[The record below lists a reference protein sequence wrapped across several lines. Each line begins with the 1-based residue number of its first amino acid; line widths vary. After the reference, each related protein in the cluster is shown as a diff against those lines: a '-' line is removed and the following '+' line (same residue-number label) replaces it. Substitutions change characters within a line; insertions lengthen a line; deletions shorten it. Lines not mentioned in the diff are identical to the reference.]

1 MLKKIFI
8 PALTAVSF
16 LLSATAETTIST
28 SNLFANGNGAA
39 WPRVITLTTVGDGAA
54 SQLAQTLSITVT
66 SVPVGGATF
75 RSYRTNANGLAV
87 FGPANVLVSGE
98 NTITVPSS
106 TFDRAA
112 KIQFSTGEVSFD
124 TLIVNGDEL
133 YPLPVNNTRSA
144 SLENSYLF
152 SDGTNETWT
161 KVITLTTPEDG
172 ASSQSTQT
180 LNIAVTSLPAGGA
193 NYRIYKTNA
202 QGNDYFA
209 PAQALQLG
217 SNPISVGSVGFDR
230 TVKIQFSSGS
240 VEFNDLTVN
249 SVIQYPGAP
258 QITLNGATSV
268 DTPSGSPYAD
278 LGATA
283 VDDIGDSIIPVLTG
297 SVDTNTLGDYVLT
310 YTATDVNGQSSTAN
324 RTVTVI
330 TADTED
336 PVVTLNGQT
345 SLTLTQ
351 GDAFIDAGVT
361 VIDNSGET
369 IDAVVSGDT
378 VDTSVPGVYTITY
391 TATDSAGNSASTTR
405 TVTVVEADTDGDGVV
420 DSLDVHAGF
429 DDAALSA
436 YLSDNGY
443 AQGGLTQQDLLDA
456 RVGSAAVSVS
466 GGTAT
471 ISLQLEQSADGMQT
485 WSSPAEGATT
495 VDIPVSGDAS
505 FFRVR
510 AQ

>member
-8 PALTAVSF
+8 PTLTVLSF
-16 LLSATAETTIST
+16 LLSATAETTIAT
-28 SNLFANGNGAA
+28 SNLFTNGSGAN
-39 WPRVITLTTVGDGAA
+39 WPRVITLTTVDDGAA
-54 SQLAQTLSITVT
+54 SQLSQTLSIEVT
-66 SVPVGGATF
+66 SLPAGGATF
-75 RSYRTNANGLAV
+75 RTYRTNAGGQSV
-87 FGPANVLVSGE
+87 FGSPEVLQVGT
-98 NTITVPSS
+98 NIATVISS
-106 TFDRAA
+106 TFDRPV
-112 KIQFSTGEVSFD
+112 KVQFSSGDVSFD
-124 TLIVNGDEL
+124 ALSVNGDDL
-133 YPLPVNNTRSA
+133 YPLPVNDTRSA

-152 SDGTNETWT
+152 YDGPSATWT
-161 KVITLTTPEDG
+161 NVITLTTPEQG

-209 PAQALQLG
+209 PAQTLQLG
-217 SNPISVGSVGFDR
+217 PNPITVGSVGFDR
-230 TVKIQFSSGS
+230 TVKIQFSSGG

-249 SVIQYPGAP
+249 SVTQYPGPP
-258 QITLNGATSV
+258 QITLNGAASV
-268 DTPSGSPYAD
+268 DAPSGSPYTD

-283 VDDIGDSIIPVLTG
+283 VDDIGDSVTPVLTG
-297 SVDTNTLGDYVLT
+297 TVDTSTLGDYELI
-310 YTATDVNGQSSTAN
+310 YTATDVNGESSIAT

-330 TADTED
+330 TVDTED
-336 PVVTLNGQT
+336 PVVTLNGQS

-351 GDAFIDAGVT
+351 GDVFTDAGANVT
-361 VIDNSGET
+361 DNSGESIT
-369 IDAVVSGDT
+369 AVVSGDT

-391 TATDSAGNSASTTR
+391 TATDSAGNSGSATR

-429 DDAALSA
+429 DDTALSA
-436 YLSDNGY
+436 YLSNNGY

-456 RVGSAAVSVS
+456 RVGSTAVDVS
-466 GGTAT
+466 NGTAT
-471 ISLQLEQSADGMQT
+471 ITLQVEQSADGMQT

-495 VDIPVSGDAS
+495 VDIPVTGDAS

>member
-1 MLKKIFI
+1 M
-8 PALTAVSF
+8 
-16 LLSATAETTIST
+16 
-28 SNLFANGNGAA
+28 
-39 WPRVITLTTVGDGAA
+39 
-54 SQLAQTLSITVT
+54 
-66 SVPVGGATF
+66 
-75 RSYRTNANGLAV
+75 
-87 FGPANVLVSGE
+87 
-98 NTITVPSS
+98 
-106 TFDRAA
+106 
-112 KIQFSTGEVSFD
+112 
-124 TLIVNGDEL
+124 
-133 YPLPVNNTRSA
+133 
-144 SLENSYLF
+144 
-152 SDGTNETWT
+152 
-161 KVITLTTPEDG
+161 
-172 ASSQSTQT
+172 
-180 LNIAVTSLPAGGA
+180 
-193 NYRIYKTNA
+193 
-202 QGNDYFA
+202 
-209 PAQALQLG
+209 
-217 SNPISVGSVGFDR
+217 
-230 TVKIQFSSGS
+230 
-240 VEFNDLTVN
+240 
-249 SVIQYPGAP
+249 
-258 QITLNGATSV
+258 
-268 DTPSGSPYAD
+268 
-278 LGATA
+278 
-283 VDDIGDSIIPVLTG
+283 
-297 SVDTNTLGDYVLT
+297 
-310 YTATDVNGQSSTAN
+310 
-324 RTVTVI
+324 TVI

-351 GDAFIDAGVT
+351 GDAFTDAGVSVT
-361 VIDNSGET
+361 DNSGET

-471 ISLQLEQSADGMQT
+471 ISLQVEQSADGMQT